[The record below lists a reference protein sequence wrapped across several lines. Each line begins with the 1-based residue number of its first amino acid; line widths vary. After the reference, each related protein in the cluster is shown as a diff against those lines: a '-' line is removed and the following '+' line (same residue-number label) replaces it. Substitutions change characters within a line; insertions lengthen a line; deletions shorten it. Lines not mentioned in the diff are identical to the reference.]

1 MENPGPFAPYA
12 DARTFLVAAISRSKK
27 PVDNPDAVGKR
38 LSISVRLYS
47 PPWSV
52 GLPARFLMKLARIG
66 NSLRVT
72 IPKPAVDGLG
82 WKEGDVLIL
91 TTGDDEIRIRKARG
105 KRGAR

>member
-1 MENPGPFAPYA
+1 MENPGRFAPHA
-12 DARTFLVAAISRSKK
+12 ARRTFLVVAMAGWKK
-27 PVDNPDAVGKR
+27 PARKR
-38 LSISVRLYS
+38 LSIAARLYS

-52 GLPARFLMKLARIG
+52 GLPARFLMKLGRIG

-91 TTGDDEIRIRKARG
+91 STGDDEIRIRKASA